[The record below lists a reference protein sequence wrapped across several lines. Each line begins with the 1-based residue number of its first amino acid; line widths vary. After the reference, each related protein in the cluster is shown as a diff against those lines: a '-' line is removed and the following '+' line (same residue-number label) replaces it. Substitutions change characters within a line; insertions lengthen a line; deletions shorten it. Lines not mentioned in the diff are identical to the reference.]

1 MENERPAGVKNSGR
15 AIFSAKKF
23 RKPER
28 KEKQPSR
35 AATAT
40 LSCKKLLRQGES
52 RRG

>member
-28 KEKQPSR
+28 KEKQSSMD
-35 AATAT
+35 ATAV
-40 LSCKKLLRQGES
+40 LSRKKLLRRGES
-52 RRG
+52 RGG

>member
-1 MENERPAGVKNSGR
+1 MITERPAGVKNSGR

-28 KEKQPSR
+28 KEKQSSMD
-35 AATAT
+35 ATAV
-40 LSCKKLLRQGES
+40 LSRKKLLRQGES